1 MGEQVV
7 YVYGIVPSGADVAN
21 APSGL
26 DDARV
31 LLAREGDIAALVS
44 VLDGAVYA
52 SDVVSRQ
59 SADVDWVAPRAVAHD
74 AVLSWA
80 SDAGAVLPL
89 PMFTFFSN
97 ARGVHV
103 MLCDRA
109 AELRLAIERVAS
121 AQEFGVR
128 VFRIDAVLQRHIG
141 ALSPAIAE
149 LERHAERATPGQR
162 YLLERK
168 ADDTRTSEV
177 RRVAAEVAHDVY
189 VALMACALDGATDAL
204 PAQDGAR
211 VNGTAVL
218 NAFFLVRRDELES
231 FRAAL
236 TALAARYEAL
246 GFRFDF
252 TGPWPP
258 YHFAGPRT

>member
-7 YVYGIVPSGADVAN
+7 YVYGIVPSGADVTN

-31 LLAREGDIAALVS
+31 LLEREGEIAALVS
-44 VLDGAVYA
+44 MLDGAIYE
-52 SDVVSRQ
+52 SDAVQRQ

-89 PMFTFFSN
+89 PMFTLFSS
-97 ARGVHV
+97 ARGVHA

-109 AELRLAIERVAS
+109 AELRLAIAHVAP

-128 VFRIDAVLQRHIG
+128 VFRIDADLQRHIG
-141 ALSPAIAE
+141 ALSPAIAQI
-149 LERHAERATPGQR
+149 ERDAAQATPGQR

-168 ADDTRTSEV
+168 ADDTRASEV
-177 RRVAAEVAHDVY
+177 RRVAAEVAHEVY
-189 VALMACALDGATDAL
+189 HVLTERALDGAADAL
-204 PAQDGAR
+204 PTQDGAR

-218 NAFFLVRRDELES
+218 NAFFLERRDRLES

-236 TALAARYEAL
+236 TALAKRYEAL